1 MSLDEMDR
9 FISND
14 TVSLCVKFEIQE
26 SIIDA
31 LPEIVNPFN
40 KLVNSPKFSDITF
53 RVTDDYGRDKLFYAH
68 KGILASSS
76 PVFEAMLTN
85 GMRETFEDEIHLS
98 QTNHSAFLALLTF
111 IYTFKVNNTSLN
123 NAENL
128 LALADKF
135 AIIPVREECLRY
147 FRLEMNTENVWGI
160 WAIAEKFSCA
170 KTSTTCRDF
179 VALNLDTLLDKQSTL
194 CADPNILCL
203 ALENDEAN
211 VTSEE
216 KIYELVVRWANYSCT
231 NDSSSKLSTRK
242 TSSKSIKVDALSS
255 TPSSSSSASML
266 SELPKDAGDSSDRLA
281 ALPSL
286 LKCVRFPVMQKRYIV
301 EKVEGNATV
310 MSAEIMKDL

>member
-1 MSLDEMDR
+1 MEHSTWGEENLMSLDEMDR

-160 WAIAEKFSCA
+160 WAIA
-170 KTSTTCRDF
+170 
-179 VALNLDTLLDKQSTL
+179 
-194 CADPNILCL
+194 
-203 ALENDEAN
+203 AN